1 MFTDYYGLAFNPF
14 DKQCVKEKDCF
25 QSRDFKEMASR
36 LSYVREVRG
45 IGVFTAQPGMG
56 KSLGLRCFA
65 KGLNQNQNR
74 MEYLCLSTVGIREFY
89 HMLCAGLYAWRLT
102 NASIFPL
109 PSSMT

>member
-14 DKQCVKEKDCF
+14 DKQRVKEKDCF

-56 KSLGLRCFA
+56 
-65 KGLNQNQNR
+65 
-74 MEYLCLSTVGIREFY
+74 
-89 HMLCAGLYAWRLT
+89 
-102 NASIFPL
+102 
-109 PSSMT
+109 